1 MQRKEHTMGKKIIV
15 VVDMQ
20 KDFIDGALGSAEAVK
35 IVDRCADRIRAAK
48 EAGDT
53 VIFTR
58 DTHGDDYMNTEEGRN
73 LPVPHCIKGSEG
85 WQIADRLADILT
97 DPEIIDKE
105 TFGSRELG
113 KVIADRLGEGD
124 YDCIELFGLCT
135 DICVISN
142 ALLIKA
148 FCPDIPI
155 YVDASCSAGVT
166 PESHD
171 TALKAMESCQIH
183 ITGKGEEPWR

>member
-1 MQRKEHTMGKKIIV
+1 MSKKILV

-35 IVDRCADRIRAAK
+35 IVENCKAK
-48 EAGDT
+48 IEKAVAAGDT

-58 DTHGDDYMNTEEGRN
+58 DTHGEDYMDTEEGKN
-73 LPVPHCIKGSEG
+73 LPVTQCIKGTEG
-85 WQIADRLADILT
+85 WESEKSLT
-97 DPEIIDKE
+97 AAAGETIVFDKG
-105 TFGSRELG
+105 TFGSRDLGQKVTEILNADQSIESVEL
-113 KVIADRLGEGD
+113 
-124 YDCIELFGLCT
+124 CGLCT

-148 FCPDIPI
+148 FNPNIPI
-155 YVDASCSAGVT
+155 YVDATCSAGVT

-171 TALKAMESCQIH
+171 NALRAMESCQIH
-183 ITGKGEEPWR
+183 VTGQGEEPWR

>member
-1 MQRKEHTMGKKIIV
+1 MAKRLVV

-20 KDFIDGALGSAEAVK
+20 KDFIDGALGSAQAVK
-35 IVDRCADRIRAAK
+35 IVDNCKNRLKKAVAD
-48 EAGDT
+48 GDT

-58 DTHGDDYMNTEEGRN
+58 DTHSEDYMQTEEGKN
-73 LPVPHCIKGSEG
+73 LPVVHCIKDSAG
-85 WQIADRLADILT
+85 WEIDSALT
-97 DPEIIDKE
+97 EFISTAKVFDKE
-105 TFGSRELG
+105 TFGSRN
-113 KVIADRLGEGD
+113 LGEAAAELVNSGEVD
-124 YDCIELFGLCT
+124 SVELFGLCT

-148 FCPDIPI
+148 FCPNTPI

-171 TALKAMESCQIH
+171 IAIKAMESCQIH
-183 ITGKGEEPWR
+183 ILGKGEEPWR

>member
-1 MQRKEHTMGKKIIV
+1 MGKKIIV

-20 KDFIDGALGSAEAVK
+20 KDFIDGALGSAEAIR
-35 IVDRCADRIRAAK
+35 IVDRCADKIKAAK

-53 VIFTR
+53 IIFTR
-58 DTHGDDYMNTEEGRN
+58 DTHGENYMNTEEGKN
-73 LPVPHCIKGSEG
+73 LPVPHCIRGSDG
-85 WQIADRLADILT
+85 WQITDSLAGLVDEPVIL
-97 DPEIIDKE
+97 DKE
-105 TFGSRELG
+105 TFGSRDLG
-113 KVIADRLGEGD
+113 KLVADKIAEGG

-155 YVDASCSAGVT
+155 CVDASCSAGVT

-171 TALKAMESCQIH
+171 TAIRAMESCQIH
-183 ITGKGEEPWR
+183 VTGKGEEPWR